1 MYIRRNVLQA
11 SGILHVAI
19 IFLFTLTRKHLYSS
33 YIGYKRSRWRW
44 SILRIQKH
52 ASLFWHTSVSFGC
65 VGQDESCGSHVK
77 GLLYTV
83 RERWLM
89 SRGGLNKTSAYRRG
103 PERNCPAT
111 YRVATGTPKQE
122 TAIRTKW
129 LEAASHSWLKGRFV
143 TRIPTLGIAATWADQ
158 VLTPSSLRSPE

>member
-1 MYIRRNVLQA
+1 MSRSFFYLPWHVNTYIRVISVTNDP
-11 SGILHVAI
+11 GEGGP
-19 IFLFTLTRKHLYSS
+19 FFE
-33 YIGYKRSRWRW
+33 
-44 SILRIQKH
+44 RIQKH
-52 ASLFWHTSVSFGC
+52 ASLFWHISVSFGC

-111 YRVATGTPKQE
+111 YRVATGAPKQE

-143 TRIPTLGIAATWADQ
+143 TRIPTLGIAATWAG
-158 VLTPSSLRSPE
+158 RF